1 MIFWMAYCN
10 AAYVIWRQSTINYL
24 KMVDN
29 IYSQLTLIET
39 TIIWFKWNFSSKPRL
54 IKGQLVGHITH
65 R

>member
-29 IYSQLTLIET
+29 IYS
-39 TIIWFKWNFSSKPRL
+39 
-54 IKGQLVGHITH
+54 
-65 R
+65 